1 MPQERAAFRAK
12 PIRRRRVPIGSQ
24 VLLAAGGLLGLLASS
39 MGIAIGSIVAF
50 WLVRSIAMPVS
61 RLMAVLRV
69 DVPSRGSA

>member
-24 VLLAAGGLLGLLASS
+24 VLLAAGGLLGLLAS
-39 MGIAIGSIVAF
+39 
-50 WLVRSIAMPVS
+50 IAMPVS